1 MRLSRSQLRVLENCA
16 EFRDGTGWSDLSGRG
31 IMRSTIRALLDL
43 GAIEAKSPGFPGQ
56 LFAQQYRL
64 TSLGRTALAERI
76 RRES

>member
-31 IMRSTIRALLDL
+31 IMRTTIRALLDL

-64 TSLGRTALAERI
+64 TSIGQAALADRPKRKI
-76 RRES
+76 